1 MTQPDKVFG
10 DLLNDAFI
18 FLFVFKLKD
27 ILHQIVSIRILDQ
40 IINVL
45 NDIVCKFKLL
55 SSGTFLETSLH
66 DTTSVL
72 MLANLNA
79 VSHAG
84 IKDELSV
91 LAG

>member
-1 MTQPDKVFG
+1 LAQPDEVFG
-10 DLLNDAFI
+10 NLLDDAFI

-27 ILHQIVSIRILDQ
+27 ILHQIVSIRILNQ

-45 NDIVCKFKLL
+45 NDIVRKLELL
-55 SSGTFLETSLH
+55 SSCAFLKTSLH
-66 DTTSVL
+66 DTASVL

-79 VSHAG
+79 VSHTG

>member
-1 MTQPDKVFG
+1 MTQPDEVFG

-45 NDIVCKFKLL
+45 NDIVCKFELL
-55 SSGTFLETSLH
+55 SSGAFLETSLH

-79 VSHAG
+79 VSHTG